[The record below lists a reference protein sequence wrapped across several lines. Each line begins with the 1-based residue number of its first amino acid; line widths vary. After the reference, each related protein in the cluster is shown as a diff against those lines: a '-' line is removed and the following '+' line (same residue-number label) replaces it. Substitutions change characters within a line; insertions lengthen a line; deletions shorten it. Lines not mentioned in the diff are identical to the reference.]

1 MLCPLLIASHEVRL
15 GRLALTEVDLDAT
28 LAAARASAAVLA
40 VGFNRRFAPLAV
52 RLRSALAARPGP
64 RRFTIDVNAGRLPA
78 DHWTLD
84 PKQGGGRI
92 VGEACHFV
100 DLLRFLSGSPI
111 VSARAVSRDLDGQDG
126 GCFELTF
133 ANGDLATLNYR
144 TDLPAHL
151 PKERI
156 AVTGEGYSAVIDNW
170 RSLRS
175 TNLPGASA
183 LPAWLGGPARGK
195 GHDQALAAFLAGTA
209 VPLPEIEEVS
219 RWSIRMQGM
228 KA

>member
-1 MLCPLLIASHEVRL
+1 
-15 GRLALTEVDLDAT
+15 
-28 LAAARASAAVLA
+28 
-40 VGFNRRFAPLAV
+40 
-52 RLRSALAARPGP
+52 
-64 RRFTIDVNAGRLPA
+64 
-78 DHWTLD
+78 
-84 PKQGGGRI
+84 
-92 VGEACHFV
+92 V
-100 DLLRFLSGSPI
+100 DLLRFLSGSAI
-111 VSARAVSRDLDGQDG
+111 VSVRVVSRDADGQDG
-126 GCFELTF
+126 GSFELTF
-133 ANGDLATLNYR
+133 ANGDIAALNYR

-156 AVTGEGYSAVIDNW
+156 AVDGEGYAAVIDNW

-195 GHDQALAAFLAGTA
+195 GHREALATFLSGEA
-209 VPLPEIEEVS
+209 LSSRDEIEEVS